1 MDKFME
7 ILERFYCLIYTFAWL
22 GLLDWLESSGAFER
36 VFKRPMAYWHGVV
49 LLLIFVALAV
59 VLPDIVNGLI
69 GVALL
74 FLYIGYKIGC
84 KHK

>member
-59 VLPDIVNGLI
+59 VLPDIVNGFI

-74 FLYIGYKIGC
+74 FLYIGYKIGF